1 MYYNPLFGDKAL
13 RQGAQQLA
21 EVRGSSCRGGG
32 AEVADPALL
41 PTRSIPGLLLTEQ
54 GAQSRWEELLP
65 DYTGTLPS
73 PPYPEH

>member
-32 AEVADPALL
+32 AETADPAL
-41 PTRSIPGLLLTEQ
+41 PPPRSIPGLLLTER
-54 GAQSRWEELLP
+54 GVHRGWEELLP
-65 DYTGTLPS
+65 DDTGALPS
-73 PPYPEH
+73 PPYPKR